1 MQSIVSQS
9 LTQQIATE
17 AINLYQN
24 HVSPYKGFSCPHR
37 ILHQG
42 DSCSEYVKKLITE
55 QSLISAIEGSLQ
67 RFRNCAEASKT
78 LQNQS
83 SGGCI
88 VIPCCIPI

>member
-17 AINLYQN
+17 AINFYQQN
-24 HVSPYKGFSCPHR
+24 ISPYKGFSCPHR

-42 DSCSEYVKKLITE
+42 DSCSEYVKKLLTE
-55 QSLISAIEGSLQ
+55 QSLILAIEGSLQ
-67 RFRNCAEASKT
+67 RFRDCAEASKT

-83 SGGCI
+83 SSGCI
-88 VIPCCIPI
+88 IIPCCIPI